1 MDDFFD
7 VLHGNNGDRNSRKKD
22 VEISVFSWLPPK
34 HEKASVNLPKVAG
47 GVLSV
52 TDGLNDVGDC
62 LEVPIEVFQ
71 TEQGELKWLLCF
83 LSAFSQS
90 YCKLFGTP

>member
-22 VEISVFSWLPPK
+22 VEISVFSWLSPK
-34 HEKASVNLPKVAG
+34 HVKASVNLRKVAG
-47 GVLSV
+47 GVVSV
-52 TDGLNDVGDC
+52 TDWLNDVGDC

-90 YCKLFGTP
+90 NCKLFGTP